1 MILSKN
7 MKRNVFTLSLIILF
21 AVAFFFS
28 FREATAQGTFECFIQ
43 VAPPH
48 NCLFLKSNCEAGY
61 KPAPCVIFFGNK
73 QSCEAKHVC
82 IPETVTENCITNPGL
97 FGGKCPADHPID
109 CGRGFMCCKEQSYC
123 DLLPMP
129 AGSICNNMP
138 DECNSCLE
146 DGGIWTALGCI
157 PTSSLNEFIRWA
169 LSKIV
174 FVASGIAFLLMVFG
188 AIQILTSAGNPEKV
202 KAGSELITSALSG
215 LLFIILSFFL
225 LKLIGVDILQI
236 PGLGK

>member
-1 MILSKN
+1 
-7 MKRNVFTLSLIILF
+7 MKRNVFALSLIILF
-21 AVAFFFS
+21 AVFFLFS
-28 FREATAQGTFECFIQ
+28 FREAIAQGTFECYMT
-43 VAPPH
+43 PPSQGS
-48 NCLFLKSNCEAGY
+48 NCRLKKSNCEAGY
-61 KPAPCVIFFGNK
+61 KPAPCAIFNGIANRK
-73 QSCEAKHVC
+73 SCEAVHEC
-82 IPETVTENCITNPGL
+82 IPETVAENCITNPGL
-97 FGGKCPADHPID
+97 LGGKCPTDHPID
-109 CGRGFMCCKEQSYC
+109 CKRALMCCKEQKDC

-138 DECNSCLE
+138 DECHNCLE
-146 DGGIWTALGCI
+146 DGGVWTALGCI
-157 PTSSLNEFIRWA
+157 PANSLNEFIRWA

-188 AIQILTSAGNPEKV
+188 AIQILTSAGNPERV

-236 PGLGK
+236 PGLGQ